1 MRVRACVSLSVNRC
15 LCLCLLFC
23 MRRSFSSTLR
33 RTSFTTLGGIL
44 HLSIGDEA
52 AAIAAIEHG
61 IKCFGVTLSDVHT
74 ELLYK
79 KLADEVFMRMQD
91 GRFT

>member
-1 MRVRACVSLSVNRC
+1 MSVSVSVILHEKVVFFNTMPY
-15 LCLCLLFC
+15 LFYEE
-23 MRRSFSSTLR
+23 MIFSHSLT
-33 RTSFTTLGGIL
+33 GGIL
-44 HLSIGDEA
+44 HLSIGDGA
-52 AAIAAIEHG
+52 AAIEAIEHG

-79 KLADEVFMRMQD
+79 KLADEVFMRMLD